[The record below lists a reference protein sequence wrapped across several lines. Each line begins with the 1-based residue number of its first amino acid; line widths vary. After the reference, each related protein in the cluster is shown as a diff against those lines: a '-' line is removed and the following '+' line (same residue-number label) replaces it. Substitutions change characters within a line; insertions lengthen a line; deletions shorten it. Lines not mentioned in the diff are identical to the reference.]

1 MIILKRKS
9 LAVVFL
15 STSLIALVLVIT
27 LIGVYIYY
35 TWHFEQDNISY
46 QKNIA
51 QLNADLFGKDILI
64 KNAHISNVVWE
75 DEQIPAIKGQI
86 INDSKKRIKDIEIKV
101 MFIDLDG
108 QVLYVNFF
116 HPVMQINNIFNINEG
131 TTFILGPKD
140 SISFEYKLFNVPLEI
155 KQKLIDESNFSKDKV
170 KNFDVS
176 FEIMEIVLG

>member
-15 STSLIALVLVIT
+15 STSLIAIVLVMT
-27 LIGVYIYY
+27 LVGVYIYY

-51 QLNADLFGKDILI
+51 QLNADLFGKEILI
-64 KNAHISNVVWE
+64 KNAHITAVPWE
-75 DEQIPAIKGQI
+75 NEQIPVIKGQI
-86 INDSKKRIKDIEIKV
+86 VNDSKKRIKDIAIKV
-101 MFIDLDG
+101 MFIDMSG
-108 QVLYVNFF
+108 QVLYVNIF
-116 HPVMQINNIFNINEG
+116 HPVMQVNNIFNFNEN

-140 SISFEYKLFNVPLEI
+140 SVSFEYKLFNVPVEI
-155 KQKLIDESNFSKDKV
+155 KQKLIDESNFSKDKI
-170 KNFDVS
+170 KNFDVC